1 MYDVVKAII
10 FWEIAIISIFIRYS
24 IYKFFQKIRL
34 FKKLFVPLRTRKV
47 RGWITNFFNKY

>member
-47 RGWITNFFNKY
+47 RGWIT